1 MKDYVAFGCFC
12 LSMVIL
18 AILISLGGCRR
29 DPCPGPGPC
38 PVPQEIALPVEI
50 QIDLPAVECPC
61 PNPCPNPWPRG
72 LLHEELAPLP
82 PRVAVG

>member
-38 PVPQEIALPVEI
+38 PVPQEIALP
-50 QIDLPAVECPC
+50 
-61 PNPCPNPWPRG
+61 
-72 LLHEELAPLP
+72 
-82 PRVAVG
+82 